1 MIYRSEQHAVIRAI
15 TSGQQGN
22 IKAQAWQQLAESGWP
37 EEETKMPERCERLSA
52 AERLTQ
58 DAMTYAKARRE
69 LQVRHRLEWLVLVAK
84 YSTDE
89 RERDDAIAE
98 LAAHLQ
104 SPAKKYATTAALI
117 RSCVSEA
124 YRRMIDHHTDT
135 DYGAARSTW
144 RRWRGLIREQL
155 RDLEDAAVS
164 RLHVG
169 LQGYGVGDSG

>member
-52 AERLTQ
+52 AERLVQ

-69 LQVRHRLEWLVLVAK
+69 LLARHRLEWLVLVAK

-98 LAAHLQ
+98 LAARLE
-104 SPAKKYATTAALI
+104 SPAKKYVAKAELI
-117 RSCVSEA
+117 RCCVSEA
-124 YRRMIDHHTDT
+124 HKRAVDARTDA

-144 RRWRGLIREQL
+144 RRWLGKMREQL
-155 RDLEDAAVS
+155 RELEYAAVS

-169 LQGYGVGDSG
+169 LQGYGVGE